1 MQRWRNRPTTVQITV
16 ERQLGRLEG
25 SLELT
30 ASAESTI
37 REERDRLLKELENE
51 RAQRRRLAERLE
63 RGRPVAE
70 LSTLRSENSE
80 LRAQML
86 RERPAGRSRAQGR
99 EQEEELERRLRDL
112 EDALSLKQG
121 HKSYGA

>member
-1 MQRWRNRPTTVQITV
+1 VQITV

-25 SLELT
+25 SIELT

-37 REERDRLLKELENE
+37 REERDRLLKELEDE

-70 LSTLRSENSE
+70 LSVLRSENSE

-99 EQEEELERRLRDL
+99 EQEEELERRLTDL